1 MITCGF
7 LCLYFFL
14 LYSLI
19 ECVCSSLY
27 LLLDI
32 IVATAVDNC
41 RDSARIC
48 GCAAAFT
55 FQSELEASHE
65 LRAAD
70 APHMGRALCQLV
82 DPALP
87 SKSLF
92 VKVT

>member
-1 MITCGF
+1 M
-7 LCLYFFL
+7 
-14 LYSLI
+14 
-19 ECVCSSLY
+19 
-27 LLLDI
+27 
-32 IVATAVDNC
+32 ATAVDNC

-70 APHMGRALCQLV
+70 APHMDRAL
-82 DPALP
+82 PA
-87 SKSLF
+87 KSLF